1 MLHYAKLSFLSLQIL
16 LLWTMCVFQRVTHS
30 VDYSYKE
37 IHCIMEEVYYIT
49 R

>member
-16 LLWTMCVFQRVTHS
+16 LSWMMCVFHKVTHTI
-30 VDYSYKE
+30 DYSYKE
-37 IHCIMEEVYYIT
+37 IHCMMEEAYYIT